1 MHSRPSLDAQEIT
14 ALLDAALAEAGRNE
28 WLVSIAVVDDGG
40 HLLAFRRL
48 PGATPSSAQIAIDKA
63 RSAALTRRPTR
74 FFADMLSTGQPGAA
88 FLHNVMP
95 MPGGLP
101 LLHEGQC
108 LGGIA
113 ASGVRADFDEQI
125 ATAGI
130 AALALTEQRHN

>member
-1 MHSRPSLDAQEIT
+1 MHSRPTLDAQEIT
-14 ALLDAALAEAGRNE
+14 MRLDVGLAEATCNG
-28 WLVSIAVVDDGG
+28 WLVSVAVVDDGG
-40 HLLAFRRL
+40 HLLAFRSWQ
-48 PGATPSSAQIAIDKA
+48 GATSSSAQIGIDKA
-63 RSAALTRRPTR
+63 RSAALTRRPIR
-74 FFADMLSTGQPGAA
+74 FFADMLSTGQPGAV

-125 ATAGI
+125 VTAGI
-130 AALALTEQRHN
+130 AAIALTEQRDN